1 MTKGKIHSFESFAA
15 ADGPGVRFLVFMSG
29 CPLRCR
35 YCHNPD
41 TWAAPPAF
49 ELSVDEVL
57 SHALRYKEYWGREG
71 GITVSGGEPMLQAA
85 FVADLFEKL
94 HSTLTPNPYPL
105 SPNPYPLTRT
115 CLDTS
120 AACFDETNPE
130 IVRLLNAT
138 DIVLLDIKQI
148 DDEKHRALTGAS
160 NAPVLACAKYLAKIG
175 KPTWIRY
182 VLVPGVT
189 DDETDL
195 KNLGAF
201 IRTLPNVVKTE
212 ILPYHTLGI
221 DKWTRLGLD
230 YTLHDIQQPTH
241 DEIARATNAL
251 FGIGDEKMV

>member
-1 MTKGKIHSFESFAA
+1 MTTGKIHSFESFAA

-49 ELSVDEVL
+49 ELSADDVL
-57 SHALRYKEYWGREG
+57 ARALRYKEYWGREG
-71 GITVSGGEPMLQAA
+71 GITVSGGEPMLQAT
-85 FVADLFEKL
+85 FVADLFEKIKQQREISKSRNTEI
-94 HSTLTPNPYPL
+94 STTL
-105 SPNPYPLTRT
+105 T

-120 AACFDETNPE
+120 AACFDESNPE
-130 IVRLLNAT
+130 IVRLLEAT

-175 KPTWIRY
+175 KPTWIRH
-182 VLVPGVT
+182 VLVPAIT
-189 DDETDL
+189 DDEADL
-195 KNLGAF
+195 KKLGAF

-230 YTLHDIQQPTH
+230 YTLKDTQPPTCE
-241 DEIARATNAL
+241 EISRAQAFCNHR
-251 FGIGDEKMV
+251 